1 MIVDTIFVDHI
12 DFAKIKEY
20 YRGDFKFKKKLD
32 HIVKD
37 QIMEFFRGNNYVFIW
52 SPTYIPRIDPTMI
65 NN

>member
-37 QIMEFFRGNNYVFIW
+37 QIMEFFR
-52 SPTYIPRIDPTMI
+52 
-65 NN
+65 